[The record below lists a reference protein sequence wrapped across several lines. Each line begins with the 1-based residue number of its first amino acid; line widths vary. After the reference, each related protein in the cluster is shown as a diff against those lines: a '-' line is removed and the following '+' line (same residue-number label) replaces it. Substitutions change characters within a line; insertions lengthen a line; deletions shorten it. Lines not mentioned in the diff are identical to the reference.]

1 MADDND
7 TGGYGNPPKST
18 RFKPGQSGNP
28 KGRPPGRRND
38 ELPYDS
44 VLGQPVLITED
55 GVETSVTAETAFL
68 RKLAASGQRDSG
80 TAIDLLNAN
89 EAMEKNAVAAGG
101 PVVSKVMWQIKEPGC
116 PNEALDLLGM
126 AKPLYRGQP
135 NAYMAI
141 EPWLVEEALSR
152 LGDVRFTRQEQETII
167 AATRTPHKVNWPD
180 WWEAIPPKRR

>member
-1 MADDND
+1 MADND
-7 TGGYGNPPKST
+7 DTVGYGNPPKST

-38 ELPYDS
+38 ELPYEA
-44 VLGQPVLITED
+44 VLGQPVVITE
-55 GVETSVTAETAFL
+55 GGEQTSVTAETAIL
-68 RKLAASGQRDSG
+68 RKLAVSGQRDSG

-89 EAMEKNAVAAGG
+89 EAMEENADGAGAFVIPYIPWRFWEHG
-101 PVVSKVMWQIKEPGC
+101 P
-116 PNEALDLLGM
+116 PNESLESLGM

-141 EPWLVEEALSR
+141 EPWLVEKALSR
-152 LGDVRFTRQEQETII
+152 LGDDRLTRQEQETIV

-180 WWEAIPPKRR
+180 WWEVTPPNRR